1 MELNLEEKINLLHGD
16 CLELMNDIP
25 DKSVDMILCDLP
37 YGVTQCKWDAIIP
50 FDKLWEQYNRI
61 IKNNGAVVLFGS
73 EPFTSLLIC
82 SNLKNFKYNWI
93 WQKNKATG
101 FLNAKKQPLNDN
113 ETISVFY
120 KKQCTYNPQMTVA
133 EKTYK
138 RGMAKRNKSDCYGE
152 EKDFVQIETGLR
164 YPKRIQ
170 YFNNNHTREQS
181 HPTQKPVELL
191 EYLIKTYTNEDEIV
205 LDNCMGSGSTG
216 VACINTNRRFIGMEI
231 EEKYFEIAKNRI
243 LK

>member
-1 MELNLEEKINLLHGD
+1 MELDLKEKVNLLHGD
-16 CLELMNDIP
+16 CLELMKGIP
-25 DKSVDMILCDLP
+25 DNSIDMILCDLP
-37 YGVTQCKWDAIIP
+37 YGTTQCKWDEIIP

-61 IKNNGAVVLFGS
+61 IKNNGAIVLFGS

-133 EKTYK
+133 EKVYK
-138 RGMAKRNKSDCYGE
+138 RGVSYKKKSDCYGE
-152 EKDFVQIETGLR
+152 EKPFVQVDNGFR

-170 YFNNNHTREQS
+170 YFNNNFTKKQL

-191 EYLIKTYTNEDEIV
+191 EYLIKTYTNENEIV

-216 VACINTNRRFIGMEI
+216 VACLNTNRRFIGMEL
-231 EEKYFEIAKNRI
+231 EEKYFEIAKDRM